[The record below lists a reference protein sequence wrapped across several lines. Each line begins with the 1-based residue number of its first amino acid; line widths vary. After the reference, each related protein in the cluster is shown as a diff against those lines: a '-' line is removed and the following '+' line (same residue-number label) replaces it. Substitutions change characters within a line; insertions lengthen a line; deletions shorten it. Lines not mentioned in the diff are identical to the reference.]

1 MATQKT
7 KINTQVTSY
16 TFEVVIEPDEDKWAA
31 YCPAL
36 LAKGASTWGD
46 TKEEA
51 LHNIQEVLQ
60 MTVESLHEHGESI
73 PQVKGITISSRPL
86 VTVTLP

>member
-1 MATQKT
+1 MKTQIK
-7 KINTQVTSY
+7 SY

-36 LAKGASTWGD
+36 LEKGASTWGD

-51 LHNIQEVLQ
+51 LSNIQEVLQ
-60 MTVESLHEHGESI
+60 MIVESLHEHGESI
-73 PQVKGITISSRPL
+73 PEVKGIKVSSRPL